1 MSMLFLILAIVLM
14 ILKAMEIGPV
24 AMWAWWWVLSP
35 LGGAVVWWWWADL
48 TGYTKRK
55 EVQRLDQRVAERKA
69 KQREALGL
77 GVKKKR

>member
-1 MSMLFLILAIVLM
+1 MLFLILAIVLM
-14 ILKAMEIGPV
+14 ILKVMEIGPV